1 MKEEVSLLKMNKE
14 QQLLNIIQHIEDP
27 IAQKTEWTPLNRH
40 TASFITHKLIKK
52 SFSLMQFEAT
62 LELKIFYLFPAL
74 FGIFLGMA
82 FSNSFNIIIF
92 VICIIL
98 ILAGI
103 LLYLFNTK
111 PIIFDKNK
119 GYIWKGKIK
128 DYPYQIIENNKIKCI
143 SLNQIYAIQLL
154 RSSLRWVVSYEINL
168 ILKDGKRY
176 DVLGHYNL
184 EKIKKDAETLSK
196 FLRIPLWDITY
207 YDLSSGKR
215 LY

>member
-27 IAQKTEWTPLNRH
+27 IAQKTEWTPLNKH
-40 TASFITHKLIKK
+40 AASFTTHKLIKK
-52 SFSLMQFEAT
+52 SFSQMQFEAT
-62 LELKIFYLFPAL
+62 LELKIFYLFPAV

-82 FSNSFNIIIF
+82 FSGSFNIIIF
-92 VICIIL
+92 IICIIL
-98 ILAGI
+98 ILTGL

-119 GYIWKGKIK
+119 GYIWKGKIE
-128 DYPYQIIENNKIKCI
+128 DYPYQIIENHKIKYVT
-143 SLNQIYAIQLL
+143 LNQIYAIQLL
-154 RSSLRWVVSYEINL
+154 RSSVRWAVSYEINL

-176 DVLGHYNL
+176 DVIGHYNL
-184 EKIKKDAETLSK
+184 EKIKEDAETLSK